1 MIAQAA
7 RPAATPAF
15 AERVTVAAA
24 SASADTAVIGISQ
37 PKVTAADSGYAHRD
51 PGAWALPLRAAGAQL
66 IQDLHPH
73 DRGPKGTHDGA
84 IISGGSLHC
93 PCTPRLLPGLGPLAR
108 PATREQATTHD
119 TSTAELARYKLGRLT
134 RDHPDGYHRV
144 QCPPARGKI
153 RCQPQPSS
161 EKGLCQPSS
170 GRNTSGT
177 PTWPS
182 PQQPMPR
189 RLRGIGDRR
198 GADICRHSQA
208 PTWRPAPSARR
219 SRRNGGTPR
228 AARKSLHVNLPP
240 DGGCRAAPLCAAER
254 FMDRRWEASKGR

>member
-1 MIAQAA
+1 MVTWPEADCTDSTVIAQAA

-15 AERVTVAAA
+15 AERVTAAA
-24 SASADTAVIGISQ
+24 ANASANTAVIGISQ

-84 IISGGSLHC
+84 IISGGSLYC

-108 PATREQATTHD
+108 DSTREQATTHD

-134 RDHPDGYHRV
+134 RDDPDGYHRV
-144 QCPPARGKI
+144 QCPAAMGKI
-153 RCQPQPSS
+153 RCPGPA
-161 EKGLCQPSS
+161 EIRLCQPSS

-182 PQQPMPR
+182 PQRPNAAQAAR
-189 RLRGIGDRR
+189 HWRSSRCGHLSAFA
-198 GADICRHSQA
+198 GADVA
-208 PTWRPAPSARR
+208 PGAIGPPVPA
-219 SRRNGGTPR
+219 
-228 AARKSLHVNLPP
+228 
-240 DGGCRAAPLCAAER
+240 
-254 FMDRRWEASKGR
+254 